1 MRHNGTTIVSKLL
14 AAAAALAFAMAPAH
28 AEDKAK
34 QPTSIWEQDTLTGD
48 WGGARTALK
57 DKGIDI
63 TLISINEIMSVLSGG
78 RR

>member
-14 AAAAALAFAMAPAH
+14 AGAAALAFAMAPAH

-63 TLISINEIMSVLSGG
+63 TLI
-78 RR
+78 